1 MKRGFD
7 TGPVTRNRRSTCAP
21 GATPSSLAMRGT
33 FSCAGAL
40 IASPWRP
47 QTSWPLAEGNEYP
60 VACSFAMTLDVYA
73 DLFETTLTRSRTAW
87 TGRRLGLVRTQ
98 CGPIEP
104 VPLSTRCGQAV
115 VTVVDQ
121 GGCVA
126 RPAGF

>member
-73 DLFETTLTRSRTAW
+73 DLFEDDLDQVADRLDRAATRAGADS
-87 TGRRLGLVRTQ
+87 VRTDQ
-98 CGPIEP
+98 AGPA
-104 VPLSTRCGQAV
+104 LDAV
-115 VTVVDQ
+115 
-121 GGCVA
+121 
-126 RPAGF
+126 RPSRRHRG